1 MTSKVAIVHD
11 WLVSMRGGERV
22 LESLCR
28 LYPTAH
34 IYTLRYDPTNVTP
47 ELAARDV
54 RPSFIDGLVRR
65 LPLGR
70 TDFRAALPLF
80 PLAVESFRLNDYDL
94 VVSSSHAVAKGALAP
109 ASAVHVSYVHSPMRY
124 IWEGEGWYG
133 TRAPGGWLGRLAF
146 SAIAHYLRIWDV
158 TSTMR
163 VDAMV
168 ANSRYTQERIRR
180 CYGREAPVIEPPVDM
195 QRFARLPDPPP
206 AREDATY
213 LCVSALVPYKR
224 VELAVRAF
232 AGRKARLVVVGDG
245 AERDR
250 LAALAGPNVELRG
263 RVDDAE
269 LDRLYAESR
278 AVIHPALDD
287 FGIVSV
293 EALASGRP
301 VIAFAGGGALD
312 VVRDGVTGALF
323 DQATPEALGGALDRL
338 QKMSFE
344 PTRLRAEARRFDRAE
359 FERRFGT
366 FVDAC
371 VEARRREARD
381 ARPAPAALN
390 GSPATDP
397 ARLHPRER

>member
-11 WLVSMRGGERV
+11 WIVSMRGGERV

-34 IYTLRYDPTNVTP
+34 IYTLRYNPAGASA
-47 ELAARDV
+47 ELAAREIH
-54 RPSFIDGLVRR
+54 PSFIDGLCRR

-80 PLAVESFRLNDYDL
+80 PLAVESFRLDGYDL
-94 VVSSSHAVAKGALAP
+94 VISSSHAVAKGAIAP
-109 ASAVHVSYVHSPMRY
+109 PSALHVSYVHSPMRY
-124 IWEGEGWYG
+124 IWEGEGAYG
-133 TRAPGGWLGRLAF
+133 QRAPGGPIGRLVFGAVV
-146 SAIAHYLRIWDV
+146 HYLRLWDV

-163 VDAMV
+163 VDALV

-232 AGRKARLVVVGDG
+232 AGRKERLVVVGEG
-245 AERDR
+245 AERAR

-269 LDRLYAESR
+269 LDRLYAASR

-287 FGIVSV
+287 FGIVPV

-301 VIAFAGGGALD
+301 VVAFAGGGALD

-323 DQATPEALGGALDRL
+323 HAATPEALGVALDRL
-338 QKMSFE
+338 QRMNLD
-344 PTRLRAEARRFDRAE
+344 PARLRAEARRFDRLE
-359 FERRFGT
+359 FERRFAA
-366 FVDAC
+366 FVDSCWRA
-371 VEARRREARD
+371 
-381 ARPAPAALN
+381 ARPAAPAIA
-390 GSPATDP
+390 A
-397 ARLHPRER
+397 AR

>member
-28 LYPTAH
+28 LYPTAP
-34 IYTLRYDPTNVTP
+34 IYTLRYDRAGVTP

-70 TDFRAALPLF
+70 TNFRAALPLF
-80 PLAVESFRLNDYDL
+80 PLAIESFRLNEYDL
-94 VVSSSHAVAKGALAP
+94 VISSSHAVAKGAI
-109 ASAVHVSYVHSPMRY
+109 ASASALHVSYVHSPMRY
-124 IWEGEGWYG
+124 IWEGEGTYG
-133 TRAPGGWLGRLAF
+133 TRAPGGRVGRLAF
-146 SAIAHYLRIWDV
+146 GLCAHYLRMWDV
-158 TSTMR
+158 TSTAR

-180 CYGREAPVIEPPVDM
+180 CYGREAPIIEPPVDM
-195 QRFARLPDPPP
+195 RRFARLPDPPP
-206 AREDATY
+206 TREDDLY

-245 AERDR
+245 VERSR

-263 RVDDAE
+263 RVTDQE
-269 LDRLYAESR
+269 LDHLYAESR

-301 VIAFAGGGALD
+301 VVAFAGGGALD
-312 VVRDGVTGALF
+312 VVREGVTGALF
-323 DQATPEALGGALDRL
+323 HEPTPASLGEALDRL
-338 QKMSFE
+338 RRMPFD
-344 PTRLRAEARRFDRAE
+344 PARLRAEARRFDRAE
-359 FERRFGT
+359 FERRFGA
-366 FVDAC
+366 FVESC
-371 VEARRREARD
+371 LESRRRG
-381 ARPAPAALN
+381 ARPAPVIAA
-390 GSPATDP
+390 
-397 ARLHPRER
+397 AR